1 MCYINL
7 VAAIKYKDLSVTAI
21 KIQINLLTVTMSL
34 IPLSEESFQA
44 TARKSYTGRKS
55 VTPRHVNDENNPDG
69 LYNQLLTLKSDRL
82 KVDQEAKMLKN
93 RIGLLLQEE
102 QRAQKKIEETK
113 RKAKSI
119 LELKLKQQQELI
131 LKEEVTSNTDLIIE
145 SNYH

>member
-1 MCYINL
+1 
-7 VAAIKYKDLSVTAI
+7 
-21 KIQINLLTVTMSL
+21 MSL